1 MNKVLIENQFYLTNK
16 QYSNLNLF
24 GAGFLIY
31 DAGSVISGTPNPN
44 FIICQLFQ
52 TLGLLLIIPGTIN
65 LVRFEIRNQHLK
77 FFFVIYCLWSL
88 LIILRGIQFDFS
100 SLKNMLFDS
109 GFGIFPYFVPLIL
122 LFPQKLEL
130 YEKLFK
136 FILIFG
142 IFSFLYDIVF
152 IKSLINSDRESLVS
166 LNTVENASG
175 LITPCGFI
183 LFTYGY
189 HSSKTKLIAVGVI
202 IVALLFAIYRAR
214 RGYIF
219 KCSSILIVAYFTYLF
234 SSKKKIVV
242 IYLSSVVMLAGIFY
256 VNRLYKVDNSIFSY
270 LVERGDADTRTGVEL
285 YFYDDMKTKDWIIG
299 RGINGKYYCPGIE
312 ENGVTVYRSIIETGF
327 LQTILKG
334 GLISL
339 GLFLFIAI
347 PAIFKG
353 FFNSKNLLSK
363 AAAIW
368 ILLGIIYSYPGIIQY
383 FSLYYLMIW
392 ISIGICYSK
401 NIRNIPES
409 IMIEYF
415 QKMI

>member
-1 MNKVLIENQFYLTNK
+1 MNRVLIENQFFLTNK
-16 QYSNLNLF
+16 QLGNLNLF
-24 GAGFLIY
+24 GVGFIIY
-31 DAGSVISGTPNPN
+31 TAGSVISGTPNPN
-44 FIICQLFQ
+44 FIICQFLQ
-52 TLGLLLIIPGTIN
+52 TVGLLLIVPSTMN
-65 LVRFEIRNQHLK
+65 LARFKIENQHLK
-77 FFFVIYCLWSL
+77 LLFVIYFIWSL
-88 LIILRGIQFDFS
+88 LIILRGIQFNFS
-100 SLKNMLFDS
+100 SIKQMLFAS
-109 GFGIFPYFVPLIL
+109 GVGMFPYFVPLIL
-122 LFPQKLEL
+122 LFPKKLEL
-130 YEKLFK
+130 YKKLFVV
-136 FILIFG
+136 IVIFG

-152 IKSLINSDRESLVS
+152 IKYLINSDRESLES

-189 HSSKTKLIAVGVI
+189 HSSKTKLIAIGVI
-202 IVALLFAIYRAR
+202 ILALLFAIYRAR

-219 KCSSILIVAYFTYLF
+219 KCSSILIVAYFLFLF
-234 SSKKKIVV
+234 SSKRKTVV
-242 IYLSSVVMLAGIFY
+242 IYLSFLVLLAGIFY
-256 VNRLYKVDNSIFSY
+256 VNRLYKVNDSIFSY

-312 ENGVTVYRSIIETGF
+312 EDGVTVYRPIIETGF

-353 FFNSKNLLSK
+353 LFDSKNLLSK

-368 ILLGIIYSYPGIIQY
+368 VLLGIIYSYPGIIQG

-392 ISIGICYSK
+392 MSIGICYSK

-409 IMIEYF
+409 TMKTYF
-415 QKMI
+415 QNII